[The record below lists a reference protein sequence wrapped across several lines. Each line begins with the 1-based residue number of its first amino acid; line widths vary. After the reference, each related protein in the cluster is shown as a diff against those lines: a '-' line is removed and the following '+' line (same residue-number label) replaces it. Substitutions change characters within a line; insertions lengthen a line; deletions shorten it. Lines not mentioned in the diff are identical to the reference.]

1 MTNAPDDYDS
11 PWKTALVRYFPEFLA
26 FYFPAAYE
34 SINWTSPH
42 TFLEQELAQ
51 IVADA
56 ELGRRRVDCLVEV
69 TLTTARQE
77 WVYIHVEIQGRRDKT
92 FAERLFIYNY
102 RLYDRYHRP
111 VATLAVLADTNPRWR
126 PQGFSYDLLGSRT
139 SIEFAAVKILDYA
152 NQLDALLDN
161 PNPFAL
167 VTAAH
172 LLTQQT
178 RRNPAGRYDAKW
190 RLARLLYERD
200 WDKQRILDLFGI
212 IDWLMKLPQNL
223 DKQLWTSIQN
233 LERNKA
239 MPYVLSV
246 ERIARQEGRQEGL
259 QEGRQK
265 GLQEGRQEGLQEG
278 RQKGLLEGESL
289 LIVRLL
295 SKRFGALSP
304 EMVARIRGL
313 TVSQLEQLG
322 EALLDFQSLADLDN
336 CLDSL

>member
-26 FYFPAAYE
+26 FYFPTAHE
-34 SINWTSPH
+34 SIDWTVSH
-42 TFLEQELAQ
+42 RFLEQELAQ

-69 TLTTARQE
+69 TLTTAKQE
-77 WVYIHVEIQGRRDKT
+77 WVYIHVEVQGRRDKT

-102 RLYDRYHRP
+102 RLYDRYRRA
-111 VATLAVLADTNPRWR
+111 VATLAVLADTNLGWR
-126 PQGFSYDLLGSRT
+126 PEGFSYELLGSRT
-139 SIEFAAVKILDYA
+139 SIEFATAKILDYA
-152 NQLDALLDN
+152 DQLDALMDN

-190 RLARLLYERD
+190 QLARLLYERD

-212 IDWLMKLPQNL
+212 IDWLMKLPQDL
-223 DKQLWTSIQN
+223 DKQLWTSIQT

-239 MPYVLSV
+239 MPYVLSI
-246 ERIARQEGRQEGL
+246 ERIARQE
-259 QEGRQK
+259 
-265 GLQEGRQEGLQEG
+265 GLQEGRQEGLQKGLQKG
-278 RQKGLLEGESL
+278 RQEGLLEGESL
-289 LIVRLL
+289 LIVRQL

-304 EMVARIRGL
+304 DVVAQIRGL

-322 EALLDFQSLADLDN
+322 EALLDFQSLADLDK